1 MMGNESHGTGLY
13 GAAPVLTDFICVL
26 KPCMSLKIIERQQC
40 FSHLIKN
47 KQTTKCVDEAAL
59 SSEGVLGMGWG
70 SKATSQ
76 ARIHK
81 SW

>member
-1 MMGNESHGTGLY
+1 MHVFENYRE
-13 GAAPVLTDFICVL
+13 AAVFLSPNT
-26 KPCMSLKIIERQQC
+26 KT
-40 FSHLIKN
+40 N
-47 KQTTKCVDEAAL
+47 KQTKRVDEAAL